1 MSTARRRLLGRRA
14 QAASSVA
21 LPLLAFI
28 AVVGI
33 WQLAVVLFDV
43 DEYLVP
49 SPVAVILRFSD
60 EVGPLWE
67 QSLVTGQ
74 EILAGFALATLVS
87 VPAAFV
93 FATVRPFEKAFYPLI
108 VFFQIIPKI
117 AVAPLLIVWFGLGT
131 PPKVLFTFLLCFFPI
146 LVDGITGFKSID
158 KRLLYITSSMGATR
172 WQTFRYVRFRAALPF
187 ILSGMK
193 IAMAFA
199 VTGAIVAEFVGSNA
213 GLGYV
218 LLRAG
223 NNVDTPM
230 LFAVLVALSLMG
242 LVLNY
247 ALSVAEYVLMPW
259 RRDRS

>member
-1 MSTARRRLLGRRA
+1 VSSARRRLLGRRA

-21 LPLLAFI
+21 LPLFAFI

-33 WQLAVVLFDV
+33 WQLAVALFDV

-49 SPVAVILRFSD
+49 SPVAVIVRFSD

-67 QSLVTGQ
+67 QSLVTGK

-93 FATVRPFEKAFYPLI
+93 FATVRPFEKAFYPL